1 MPQTTKGWTPWS
13 PARLGWL
20 AFHGVSGFPFSC
32 LLRQAYSN
40 ATPAGHIIIITIIV
54 IIIIIII
61 ISLHNSATPRRHL
74 KSTLRLKTVKRV
86 FKCCG
91 LNKDEIA

>member
-1 MPQTTKGWTPWS
+1 MAFQGS
-13 PARLGWL
+13 HLVAFYVRLIL
-20 AFHGVSGFPFSC
+20 MH
-32 LLRQAYSN
+32 
-40 ATPAGHIIIITIIV
+40 TPAGHI

-61 ISLHNSATPRRHL
+61 ISLHNRATPRRHL
-74 KSTLRLKTVKRV
+74 KSTLRLKTIKRV

>member
-1 MPQTTKGWTPWS
+1 MAFQGSHLVAFYVRLILMHTP
-13 PARLGWL
+13 
-20 AFHGVSGFPFSC
+20 V
-32 LLRQAYSN
+32 
-40 ATPAGHIIIITIIV
+40 GH

-61 ISLHNSATPRRHL
+61 ISLHNSATSRRHL
-74 KSTLRLKTVKRV
+74 KSALRLKTIKRV

>member
-1 MPQTTKGWTPWS
+1 MAFQGS
-13 PARLGWL
+13 HLFAFYVRLIL
-20 AFHGVSGFPFSC
+20 MH
-32 LLRQAYSN
+32 
-40 ATPAGHIIIITIIV
+40 TPAGH
-54 IIIIIII
+54 IIIIII

-74 KSTLRLKTVKRV
+74 KSTLRLKTIKRV

>member
-1 MPQTTKGWTPWS
+1 M
-13 PARLGWL
+13 
-20 AFHGVSGFPFSC
+20 AFHGLFAFYVRLILMP
-32 LLRQAYSN
+32 
-40 ATPAGHIIIITIIV
+40 TPAGHIIIITII

-61 ISLHNSATPRRHL
+61 IIVSLHDSATPRRHL
-74 KSTLRLKTVKRV
+74 KSTLRLKTIKRV